1 MQRLAELP
9 LNRKNMF
16 LGAINKEIL
25 FGRNCPSS
33 LLRILAAENGL
44 FVKIVR
50 SITVLCSPVSVI
62 YNRIKR
68 KL

>member
-25 FGRNCPSS
+25 FERGYVLDVPCGNSWAVDDT
-33 LLRILAAENGL
+33 LR
-44 FVKIVR
+44 F
-50 SITVLCSPVSVI
+50 
-62 YNRIKR
+62 
-68 KL
+68 